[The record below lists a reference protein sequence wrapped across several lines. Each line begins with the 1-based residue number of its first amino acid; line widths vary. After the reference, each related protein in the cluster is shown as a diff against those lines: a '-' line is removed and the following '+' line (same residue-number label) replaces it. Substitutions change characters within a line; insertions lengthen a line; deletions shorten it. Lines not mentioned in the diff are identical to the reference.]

1 MSVFIDVVQSLRVFS
16 ISNHV
21 ELFMILSSVVAYYI
35 LYSVRPGNQ
44 DHAKKQKDADFQSG
58 VSDPD
63 ELGTALQ
70 SACEAGDHA
79 AVVAC
84 WNAFKLCGQA
94 PMVQLSQVVTAMR
107 VCMKHAESIADELLK
122 FFQKYPRECSMS
134 AINGILDSLSKQLDT
149 ELVSQVVDILPSL
162 QLSLNHDSYEILIAM
177 HVRTRQYSEAQ
188 RVLAE
193 MEANDFPLTVRLV
206 FVALK
211 VALNVSDYSEAL
223 RHFRNLKAS
232 WQGSGATEAL
242 LPKALMA
249 QLIGL
254 GCTEG
259 RMGMLLLELEGVP
272 LLEEAIDC
280 IPMDSV
286 TADALLDA
294 AQNCARKDIVEHL
307 ELLAS
312 SRSDSLRCQ
321 MLCQMCAKR
330 AQQIVFASGAYFFR
344 VNAVIA
350 KWVVLVF

>member
-1 MSVFIDVVQSLRVFS
+1 
-16 ISNHV
+16 
-21 ELFMILSSVVAYYI
+21 MILSSVVAYYI
-35 LYSVRPGNQ
+35 LHSLRPGDQ
-44 DHAKKQKDADFQSG
+44 GHANKQKEADFQSG

-63 ELGTALQ
+63 ALGTALHA
-70 SACEAGDHA
+70 ACEAGDHA

-84 WNAFKLCGQA
+84 WDAFKLCGQA

-107 VCMKHAESIADELLK
+107 ACKRHAQSIADELFK

-134 AINGILDSLSKQLDT
+134 AINGILDSLGKQLDA
-149 ELVSQVVDILPSL
+149 ELASQVVDIFPSL
-162 QLSLNHDSYEILIAM
+162 QLSLNRDSYEILIAM
-177 HVRTRQYSEAQ
+177 HVRTRMYSEAQ

-211 VALNVSDYSEAL
+211 VALNMSDYAEAM
-223 RHFRNLKAS
+223 RHFRNLKTS
-232 WQGSGATEAL
+232 WQGSGGTEAL
-242 LPKALMA
+242 LPKVVMA
-249 QLIGL
+249 QLIRL
-254 GCTEG
+254 GCKEG
-259 RMGMLLLELEGVP
+259 HMGTLLLELEGIP

-280 IPMDSV
+280 VPMDSV

-294 AQNCARKDIVEHL
+294 AQNCARADIVEHL

-312 SRSDSLRCQ
+312 SRPVALRCQ

-330 AQQIVFASGAYFFR
+330 APQIVFASGAHFYR